1 MCEGERRR
9 LTIPPHLAYGS
20 KGAGHIVPG
29 WTISSVNH
37 LMNFFSGNAVLVFD
51 ILLKKSID
59 GVQDIGAT
67 LDLDKADVNN
77 NKKIDAFEY
86 AGLLLNYLKNSF
98 MKHRRGGF
106 IQNGV
111 KTTFKK

>member
-1 MCEGERRR
+1 
-9 LTIPPHLAYGS
+9 
-20 KGAGHIVPG
+20 
-29 WTISSVNH
+29 
-37 LMNFFSGNAVLVFD
+37 MNFFSGNAVLVFD